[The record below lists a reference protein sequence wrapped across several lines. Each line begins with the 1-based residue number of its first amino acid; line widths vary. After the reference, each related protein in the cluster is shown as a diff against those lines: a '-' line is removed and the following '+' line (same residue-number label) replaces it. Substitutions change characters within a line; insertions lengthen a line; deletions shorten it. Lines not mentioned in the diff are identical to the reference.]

1 MAKLFMAEDDPLMSR
16 MYERAFRLGGHELT
30 MAADGEEAF
39 DKISKMDP
47 KPTLALLDVMMPK
60 VSGFDLLRKMKAD
73 EKLKSIPVILL
84 TNLAGQEDAEK
95 GLLLGA
101 VLYLVKSQYDPKQVV
116 TKVEEIIKASSRSE
130 GVPEVKVEVKDI
142 QSPVAP
148 APAAAAPAPVTPA
161 PAPVAAPAPPAPV
174 ATPAPT
180 PPPAP
185 EVPPTP
191 PTPPQTS
198 PPAPPAAPPQA

>member
-30 MAADGEEAF
+30 MASDGEEAF

-47 KPTLALLDVMMPK
+47 KPTIALLDVMMPK

-142 QSPVAP
+142 QSAVPPAP
-148 APAAAAPAPVTPA
+148 APAAA
-161 PAPVAAPAPPAPV
+161 
-174 ATPAPT
+174 T
-180 PPPAP
+180 PPPP
-185 EVPPTP
+185 PVVPVPPTP
-191 PTPPQTS
+191 QPIPEAPQTPSATPPQT
-198 PPAPPAAPPQA
+198 PPAAPPQA